1 MRIERINEL
10 IKRELGNMILFGDIN
25 DPRIKLAT
33 IVNVD
38 VSKDLHHARVRFSV
52 LNDDP
57 EEIKQAIEGFAS
69 SSGYIRKTIAARLS
83 LRYTPEFQFIYDKGI
98 QHAAQI
104 DATLEEIKK
113 TLTKDEI

>member
-1 MRIERINEL
+1 MRIERINAL
-10 IKRELGNMILFGDIN
+10 IKRELSNMILLGDIN
-25 DPRIKLAT
+25 DPRVKLAT

-38 VSKDLHHARVRFSV
+38 VSKDLHYARVRFTV

-57 EEIKQAIEGFAS
+57 QVIKSAIDGFNS
-69 SSGYIRKTIAARLS
+69 GSGYIRKTIAARLS
-83 LRYTPEFQFIYDKGI
+83 LRYTPEFQFIYDKSI

-113 TLTKDEI
+113 ILTKDNL